1 MTTHEEKTAPEVA
14 PSETAKELKTGSPE
28 VYPIA
33 ALIGDVDLL
42 RKVIAVL
49 QRQLWESQHVEG
61 GAEERVILAYRGTGT
76 GAPKFTA
83 RSARHWAEHPETGW
97 HVVLEIDAAGHIRQ
111 GGEK

>member
-1 MTTHEEKTAPEVA
+1 MTTHKENAAYEGATSQTAN
-14 PSETAKELKTGSPE
+14 ELKTGSHTSYTAE
-28 VYPIA
+28 
-33 ALIGDVDLL
+33 LIGDVDLL

-61 GAEERVILAYRGTGT
+61 GAEARVILAYHGTGA
-76 GAPKFTA
+76 GAPKFLA
-83 RSARHWAEHPETGW
+83 WSAGFWAENPEPGW